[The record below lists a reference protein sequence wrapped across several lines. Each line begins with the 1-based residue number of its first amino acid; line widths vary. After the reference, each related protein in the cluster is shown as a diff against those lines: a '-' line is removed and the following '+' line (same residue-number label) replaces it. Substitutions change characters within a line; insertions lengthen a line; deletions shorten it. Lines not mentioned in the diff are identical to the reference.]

1 MVRGLN
7 LFKECFADYSDQ
19 YVLIGGVACS
29 LAMAE
34 AGIDFR
40 ATSDLDIV
48 LIVETQSNDFVIA
61 FWDFIRAGEYDH
73 KQKSTKKPQFYRFHS
88 PRKESYPKMLELF
101 SRKPDMLD
109 LQEETH
115 LTPIPVDEDLSS
127 LSAILIDDEYYDF
140 VRGGM
145 VKVEGLSFVKADHLI
160 PLKIRAWLDLSER
173 RKTDEKIDSKD
184 IKKHRN
190 DVFRLFQVL
199 ELSENTTLRGI
210 VKEDMRKGLDQLL
223 KEESLD
229 LKNLGIKNRSVKEVV
244 EMLLA
249 KYGL

>member
-1 MVRGLN
+1 MVRGLD
-7 LFKECFADYSDQ
+7 LFKESFAGYSDQ

-48 LIVETQSNDFVIA
+48 LIVEAQSNEFVRA
-61 FWDFIRAGEYDH
+61 FWDFIKAGEYDH

-88 PRKESYPKMLELF
+88 PRQEDYPKMLELF
-101 SRKPDMLD
+101 SRKPDVLD

-115 LTPIPVDEDLSS
+115 LTPIPVEEDLSS

-140 VRGGM
+140 VKSGM
-145 VKVEGLSFVKADHLI
+145 VTVDGLSFVKADHMI
-160 PLKIRAWLDLSER
+160 PLKIRAWLDLSEC
-173 RKTDEKIDSKD
+173 RKADERIDSKD

-190 DVFRLFQVL
+190 DLFRLFQVI
-199 ELSENTTLRGI
+199 ELSESMTLLGS

-229 LKNLGIKNRSVKEVV
+229 LKSLGIKKRSVKEVV
-244 EMLLA
+244 EMLRT

>member
-7 LFKECFADYSDQ
+7 LFKDSFAEFSDQ

-29 LAMAE
+29 LAMDE
-34 AGIDFR
+34 AGIAFR

-48 LIVETQSNDFVIA
+48 LIVEAQTDDFVKA
-61 FWDFIRAGEYDH
+61 FWEFIKSGEYDH
-73 KQKSTKKPQFYRFHS
+73 KQKSTNNPQFYRFHS
-88 PRKESYPKMLELF
+88 PRQEDYPKMLELF
-101 SRKPDMLD
+101 CRKPDMLD
-109 LQEETH
+109 LQGETH
-115 LTPIPVDEDLSS
+115 LAPIPVDEDLSS

-140 VRGGM
+140 VRRGM
-145 VKVEGLSFVKADHLI
+145 VVIDGLSFVKADHLI

-190 DVFRLFQVL
+190 DVFRLFQVI
-199 ELSENTTLRGI
+199 ELSESTTLFGT

-244 EMLLA
+244 EMLRT